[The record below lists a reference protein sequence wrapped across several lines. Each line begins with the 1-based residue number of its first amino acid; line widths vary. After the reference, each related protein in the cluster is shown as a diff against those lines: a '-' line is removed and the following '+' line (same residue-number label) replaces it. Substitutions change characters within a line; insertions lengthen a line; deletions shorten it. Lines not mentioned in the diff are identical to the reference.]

1 LVSFRNVQSE
11 QTISGKKKFTVAAN
25 MRCGRTKTEALIE
38 NVLGPKSIEMVLE
51 KMKKYDPVYYG
62 ISSDASNKKNRN
74 FFSLT
79 VTFFDKSLG
88 IQ

>member
-1 LVSFRNVQSE
+1 
-11 QTISGKKKFTVAAN
+11 

-51 KMKKYDPVYYG
+51 MMKKTIPFTMAFHRMAQ
-62 ISSDASNKKNRN
+62 IKKNRK
-74 FFSLT
+74 FFPLT

-88 IQ
+88 IQQKLIDFY